1 MITNPYEDIIENL
14 TEAVIGV
21 DCACRI
27 MVFNQAAERLTELSR
42 KKAIGRTLSEAFSLD
57 PWLAEVA
64 GKTIDIDT
72 LYADYGTRLHRR
84 FSAPLTVTISTN
96 RMLGDSGVLNGVT
109 ILIKDVSAIKSIENE
124 ELRKDRLA
132 HLGTFAAN
140 LAHEV
145 KNPLSGIKGAAQL
158 LSRRS
163 KDKVFK
169 ELTGVIVKESD
180 RLNLIVCEM
189 LDFTRARKPTRR
201 NLNIHKVLDNVITL
215 VEKEAE
221 STTGKILISKAY
233 DPSLPELSGSSP
245 QLIQVFLNIIK
256 NARDAVL
263 EATRKNGKATPSS
276 PRITVTTRLGS
287 DFKIKQ
293 TQDTAKGK
301 KKPEEK
307 TFALI
312 EVSDNGVGIAEKDLE
327 EVFTPF
333 FTTKH
338 KGSGLGMGISYKIIK
353 EHSGYIKIASSPGEG
368 TKVMVYLPLGATRK

>member
-1 MITNPYEDIIENL
+1 MTNPYEDIIENL
-14 TEAVIGV
+14 SEAVIGV
-21 DCACRI
+21 DCNHSI
-27 MVFNQAAERLTELSR
+27 TVFNQAAERLTELSR
-42 KKAIGRTLSEAFSLD
+42 KKTMGKTLSEIFSLD
-57 PWLAEVA
+57 PWLSEIA
-64 GKTIDIDT
+64 GKTLDNET
-72 LYADYGTRLHRR
+72 LYADYSTRLHRR
-84 FSAPLTVTISTN
+84 FSLPLTITVSTS
-96 RMLGDSGVLNGVT
+96 RMLSNTGILSGVA

-163 KDKVFK
+163 KNKEFK
-169 ELTGVIVKESD
+169 ELTNVIVKESD

-189 LDFTRARKPTRR
+189 LDFTRAKKPARR

-215 VEKEAE
+215 VDKEGD
-221 STTGKILISKAY
+221 STENKLRITKAY
-233 DPSLPELSGSSP
+233 DPSLPEVSGASQ

-263 EATRKNGKATPSS
+263 EAKNKGRQETYS

-293 TQDTAKGK
+293 LKNGENNNGKG
-301 KKPEEK
+301 EK

-312 EVSDNGVGIAEKDLE
+312 EVTDNGIGIAEKDIE

-333 FTTKH
+333 YTTKH

-353 EHSGYIKIASSPGEG
+353 EHNGYIRIASEPRQE
-368 TKVMVYLPLGATRK
+368 TKVTVYLPLGATKR

>member
-1 MITNPYEDIIENL
+1 MMTNPYEDIIENL

-27 MVFNQAAERLTELSR
+27 TVFNQAAERLTELSR
-42 KKAIGRTLSEAFSLD
+42 KKAIGKTLSEIFSLD

-72 LYADYGTRLHRR
+72 LYSDYGTRLHRR
-84 FSAPLTVTISTN
+84 FSPPLMVTISTS
-96 RMLGDSGVLNGVT
+96 RMLGDSGVLNGVA

-189 LDFTRARKPTRR
+189 LDFNRAKKPARR

-215 VEKEAE
+215 VEKEGE
-221 STTGKILISKAY
+221 STEGGLLINKAY

-263 EATRKNGKATPSS
+263 EVARKDKNPHGK
-276 PRITVTTRLGS
+276 PRIVVTTRLVS

-293 TQDTAKGK
+293 TQGTAKGRK
-301 KKPEEK
+301 GLEEK

-312 EVSDNGVGIAEKDLE
+312 EVSDNGIGIAEKDLE

-353 EHSGYIKIASSPGEG
+353 EHSGYIKIASQPGEG
-368 TKVMVYLPLGATRK
+368 TKVTVYLPLGATKK